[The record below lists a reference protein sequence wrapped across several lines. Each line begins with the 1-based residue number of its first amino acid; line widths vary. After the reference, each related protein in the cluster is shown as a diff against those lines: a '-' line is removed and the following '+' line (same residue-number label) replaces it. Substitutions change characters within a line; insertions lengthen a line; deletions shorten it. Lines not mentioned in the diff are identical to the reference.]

1 MAKEITGK
9 KGIREVWDFRLSKG
23 CPYLFN
29 SPPSWVCK
37 VIDNNSPDGEAI
49 ILDQLDTGIPPGQG
63 RDEEAVK
70 QIFEWLYSIRDKHS
84 RPHIELRKPV
94 VKMINEANQ
103 NIAALVGQAVEHEKK
118 GDLDAGLRLRA
129 EANIALERANRA
141 IKAEN
146 ATLQQKISQLETGGT
161 H

>member
-1 MAKEITGK
+1 MAKVITGK
-9 KGIREVWDFRLSKG
+9 QGIREVWDFRLSKG

-29 SPPSWVCK
+29 NATWTCK

-49 ILDQLDTGIPPGQG
+49 ILDELDTGIPAGVG

-70 QIFEWLYSIRDKHS
+70 KIYEWLYSIRDKHS

-103 NIAALVGQAVEHEKK
+103 NVNALVSKATEHEKK
-118 GDLDAGLRLRA
+118 GDFLASDELHGQAAAQL
-129 EANIALERANRA
+129 NRANRE
-141 IKAEN
+141 IKAATAKLHEQIAKIEN
-146 ATLQQKISQLETGGT
+146 GGT